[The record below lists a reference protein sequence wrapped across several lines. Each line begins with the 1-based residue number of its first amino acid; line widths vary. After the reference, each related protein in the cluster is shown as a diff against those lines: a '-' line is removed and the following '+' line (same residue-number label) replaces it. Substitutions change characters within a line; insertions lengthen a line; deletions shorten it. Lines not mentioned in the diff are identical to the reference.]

1 MHNETEYDNS
11 KILKAVLSI
20 GQTLDVD
27 TEYSNFIETLGLMG
41 YTNMSVYM
49 KDGELYKCIEVKT
62 LKDYETFRREF
73 NNSILQGQINGFI
86 EIYKDS
92 EFSKKEIKHLDVL
105 VDCFQR
111 AIATCLCYRKLKEE
125 MKLRDATEKQLEE
138 AGDDIKRLI
147 SEKQDANKEFE
158 LKLKKYTEEFEKAIS
173 RLEELASKD
182 QMTGLYNRYQVLE
195 LGKKAFENA
204 VLYDKDFAAI
214 MIDIDDF
221 KLIND
226 THGHLVGDQVLEI
239 LGKRLRNSVKKD
251 DLVGRYGGEEFVVLL
266 FCSRANA
273 KGVGERL
280 RGVISDNDFSLEDG
294 TRLQITISVGIAL
307 RRYEDQ
313 TLESLIDRADQMLYK
328 AKDSGK
334 NKVVID

>member
-182 QMTGLYNRYQVLE
+182 QMTG
-195 LGKKAFENA
+195 F
-204 VLYDKDFAAI
+204 I
-214 MIDIDDF
+214 I
-221 KLIND
+221 
-226 THGHLVGDQVLEI
+226 
-239 LGKRLRNSVKKD
+239 
-251 DLVGRYGGEEFVVLL
+251 
-266 FCSRANA
+266 
-273 KGVGERL
+273 
-280 RGVISDNDFSLEDG
+280 
-294 TRLQITISVGIAL
+294 GIKFL
-307 RRYEDQ
+307 
-313 TLESLIDRADQMLYK
+313 S
-328 AKDSGK
+328 
-334 NKVVID
+334 

>member
-1 MHNETEYDNS
+1 
-11 KILKAVLSI
+11 
-20 GQTLDVD
+20 
-27 TEYSNFIETLGLMG
+27 
-41 YTNMSVYM
+41 
-49 KDGELYKCIEVKT
+49 
-62 LKDYETFRREF
+62 
-73 NNSILQGQINGFI
+73 
-86 EIYKDS
+86 
-92 EFSKKEIKHLDVL
+92 
-105 VDCFQR
+105 
-111 AIATCLCYRKLKEE
+111 
-125 MKLRDATEKQLEE
+125 
-138 AGDDIKRLI
+138 
-147 SEKQDANKEFE
+147 
-158 LKLKKYTEEFEKAIS
+158 
-173 RLEELASKD
+173 
-182 QMTGLYNRYQVLE
+182 
-195 LGKKAFENA
+195 
-204 VLYDKDFAAI
+204 